1 MLKKKVAQYQKE
13 RQKCV
18 REHGKDYEELM
29 RAKQFCLENHI
40 RTKEL
45 AKRGIE
51 AHVKKEERL
60 DDLDQAS
67 TSSGKSPRMKGEPRA
82 GVKKEAGHGG
92 EYVEENENDDLIV
105 LRGASVCSLL
115 EFRVL

>member
-1 MLKKKVAQYQKE
+1 MDSEYFSQLPQLTA
-13 RQKCV
+13 
-18 REHGKDYEELM
+18 L
-29 RAKQFCLENHI
+29 LENHT
-40 RTKEL
+40 RPKEI

-67 TSSGKSPRMKGEPRA
+67 TSSGKLPRIKREPRA

-92 EYVEENENDDLIV
+92 EYVEDNEDDDLIV
-105 LRGASVCSLL
+105 L
-115 EFRVL
+115 

>member
-1 MLKKKVAQYQKE
+1 M
-13 RQKCV
+13 
-18 REHGKDYEELM
+18 
-29 RAKQFCLENHI
+29 LENHTRPKDI
-40 RTKEL
+40 

-67 TSSGKSPRMKGEPRA
+67 TSSGKLPRIKGEPRA

-92 EYVEENENDDLIV
+92 EYVEDNEDDDLIV
-105 LRGASVCSLL
+105 L
-115 EFRVL
+115 